1 MIVIIESGFKIFLVG
16 FKNEKYI
23 MKEKVAIENKFWL
36 TWGLTT
42 LLGIFIL
49 LMQLGSY
56 NSRSICSPVVGC
68 GYEVPLGLTILIS
81 FFLLITRAFR
91 KNKAKLITPLMLVVF
106 SVLILLFTSSSE
118 KRFNESMTSLAK
130 NIQELCITNEG
141 CPVTLSAAFDEVRL
155 VKAKTIFTLEGE
167 EDEITENASNIIAA
181 GYIDPN
187 KSSKGPYRYKLR
199 PYYGFMHFD
208 YKPTGSIFKL
218 EWVSGERKLV
228 RARVTNDDSPKL
240 LLEFFCE
247 PGGETCYEH
256 EIGTS
261 YL

>member
-1 MIVIIESGFKIFLVG
+1 MKKQIAK
-16 FKNEKYI
+16 KYW
-23 MKEKVAIENKFWL
+23 V
-36 TWGLTT
+36 TWGITT
-42 LLGIFIL
+42 VLGFFVL
-49 LMQLGSY
+49 SMQLGSF

-91 KNKAKLITPLMLVVF
+91 KNKIKLITPLMLVVF

-130 NIQELCITNEG
+130 NIQELCITNDE
-141 CPVTLSAAFDEVRL
+141 CPKTLSTTFDDVRL
-155 VKAKTIFTLEGE
+155 VKADTLYTLEGE
-167 EDEITENASNIIAA
+167 EDEIIENASNIITA
-181 GYIDPN
+181 GYIGPN
-187 KSSKGPYRYKLR
+187 ESSRGPYRYKLK

-208 YKPTGSIFKL
+208 YKPTGSNFKL
-218 EWVSGERKLV
+218 EWVAGERKLV

-240 LLEFFCE
+240 LLEAYCE

-256 EIGTS
+256 ETGSS

>member
-1 MIVIIESGFKIFLVG
+1 MKKQIARKYWVAWGITTVLGFFVLS
-16 FKNEKYI
+16 
-23 MKEKVAIENKFWL
+23 
-36 TWGLTT
+36 
-42 LLGIFIL
+42 
-49 LMQLGSY
+49 MQLGSF

-91 KNKAKLITPLMLVVF
+91 KNKVKLITPLMLVVF

-130 NIQELCITNEG
+130 NIQEICITNEG
-141 CPVTLSAAFDEVRL
+141 CPVTLSAAFDDVRL
-155 VKAKTIFTLEGE
+155 VKAGTILTLEGA
-167 EDEITENASNIIAA
+167 EDEIIENASNIIAA
-181 GYIDPN
+181 GYIGPN
-187 KSSKGPYRYKLR
+187 ESSKGPYRYKLK

-208 YKPTGSIFKL
+208 YKPTDSNFKL
-218 EWVSGERKLV
+218 EWVAGETKLIK
-228 RARVTNDDSPKL
+228 ARVTNDDSPKL
-240 LLEFFCE
+240 LLEAYCE

-256 EIGTS
+256 ETGSS